1 MALQVWLPLNGNL
14 NNKGLGNVTNN
25 VTTGVIN
32 NSGKFGKC
40 YACKSGAYLSF
51 NYTLETTNDFS
62 LAFWVKVPSTITTAA
77 AWQTM
82 LSFSSNNGSD
92 NTTPINWA
100 NYNQMKIY
108 DISTHQHA
116 WLTIEYDTWLH
127 FVITN
132 RFSGGTNYTQIFK
145 NGVLLGTY
153 SSTTELKIRSGL
165 LALGSGINA
174 TYGPIYY
181 NDVRIYTTCLNN
193 VDAQELYWGKIYELT
208 PQWKHSGEL
217 SVLGDASGVGPLTRQ
232 TIGNVSLSGNTLYF
246 NGTTGS
252 TIKFDGFGAV
262 GGALSIWYRYESTIS
277 GNQVLFLDPVNKMT
291 LGYNGSGAF
300 IVSTVTQARYSAT
313 GATANKW
320 NHVVV
325 NYGTDGKATGCWV
338 NGVTPATASTEYWST
353 AGTIACVGA
362 RAKSAT
368 IDAPFKG
375 YINEIKVFQSQLT
388 ANDVQYLYKRGLMDN
403 NWMPDEPVWLRVL
416 HHNNPKGARFTS
428 QEDGKNK
435 DTADQF
441 SKLKIFFNN
450 DDFRRAD
457 GNYEFMVK
465 EKLESGSTEQTYRW
479 SQTSNPTA
487 STVTGYKL
495 ISQTNDPG
503 RSFGLKNN
511 GSYAVFHNGSTWW
524 CACGSWS
531 VFNEGI
537 PGFGG
542 TVLTGYLDLYV
553 RADKVTLPAGY
564 TELQYV
570 QSDGTAYINA
580 IVNGFNTADWEIY
593 CKWMVTGWGTSYG
606 YIFGAYS
613 SENETSYR
621 VILQNTDNDGYY
633 VSSNCKAGSSI
644 GVTNKAKNVIH
655 TATLRDKSF
664 DFDGVTYSAPTT
676 GTAISTAS
684 TLCIFGRG
692 SGTQN
697 SKARVYELYGKKGG
711 IHAFNLKPAKRD
723 SDNAIGFYDLVNNRF
738 VTKTGNGTLTG
749 E

>member
-1 MALQVWLPLNGNL
+1 MALQVWLPLNKDF
-14 NNKGLGNVTNN
+14 NNKGLDNN
-25 VTTGVIN
+25 VTVNTTNLTIAGG
-32 NSGKFGKC
+32 GKLGHYVQVTSSKKI
-40 YACKSGAYLSF
+40 ALSSMPYMAPSADNEMSIAMWVNAATF
-51 NYTLETTNDFS
+51 NYIIAFGAFELRIVANAAFFRTGDGTSPYTIAAQYNSTFSTGTWYHICGTWSSREGRVRLYIDGNLVAENNNRPGDYKSPSSSMNLVYGGDWQISDFR
-62 LAFWVKVPSTITTAA
+62 
-77 AWQTM
+77 
-82 LSFSSNNGSD
+82 
-92 NTTPINWA
+92 
-100 NYNQMKIY
+100 IY
-108 DISTHQHA
+108 DNEISPQ
-116 WLTIEYDTWLH
+116 
-127 FVITN
+127 
-132 RFSGGTNYTQIFK
+132 
-145 NGVLLGTY
+145 
-153 SSTTELKIRSGL
+153 
-165 LALGSGINA
+165 
-174 TYGPIYY
+174 
-181 NDVRIYTTCLNN
+181 DVKEI
-193 VDAQELYWGKIYELT
+193 YWGKVLEFT

-217 SVLGDASGVGPLTRQ
+217 SVLGDASGLNYPLTPYDV
-232 TIGNVSLSGNTLYF
+232 TLSNNIAQF
-246 NGTTGS
+246 NGTSSYVGFSSPNILGGSVSIWFSTPTKPNSGYRFLYYDPVSKMLVAFSSDGTLHVAGDGSTQPRYQTTGITWGQLTNVVAVWDSNRKPTALYVNGVKPATGS
-252 TIKFDGFGAV
+252 TTTWSTGGTACAIGRRLGV
-262 GGALSIWYRYESTIS
+262 GS
-277 GNQVLFLDPVNKMT
+277 GDFF
-291 LGYNGSGAF
+291 NGS
-300 IVSTVTQARYSAT
+300 
-313 GATANKW
+313 
-320 NHVVV
+320 
-325 NYGTDGKATGCWV
+325 
-338 NGVTPATASTEYWST
+338 
-353 AGTIACVGA
+353 
-362 RAKSAT
+362 
-368 IDAPFKG
+368 
-375 YINEIKVFQSQLT
+375 INEVKVFASQLT
-388 ANDVQYLYKRGLMDN
+388 AADAQYIYNIGPNQN
-403 NWMPDEPVWLRVL
+403 NWTPDEPVWLRVL
-416 HHNNPKGARFTS
+416 HHNNPKGARFTT
-428 QEDGKNK
+428 QEDAKDK

-450 DDFRRAD
+450 DNFRRAN
-457 GNYEFMVK
+457 GNYEFMAK
-465 EKLESGSTEQTYRW
+465 EKLESGSTEQVFRW
-479 SQTSNPTA
+479 TQTSNPTA

-495 ISQTNDPG
+495 ISQTIDAG
-503 RSFGLKNN
+503 RNFGLKNN
-511 GSYAVFHNGSTWW
+511 GSYAVFHNGNTWW

-531 VFNEGI
+531 AFNNGI

-553 RADKVTLPAGY
+553 RVDKVTLPAGY

-593 CKWMVTGWGTSYG
+593 CKWMVTGWGVSYG

-633 VSSNCKAGSSI
+633 VSSNCRAGSSI

-711 IHAFNLKPAKRD
+711 IPAFNLKPAKRD